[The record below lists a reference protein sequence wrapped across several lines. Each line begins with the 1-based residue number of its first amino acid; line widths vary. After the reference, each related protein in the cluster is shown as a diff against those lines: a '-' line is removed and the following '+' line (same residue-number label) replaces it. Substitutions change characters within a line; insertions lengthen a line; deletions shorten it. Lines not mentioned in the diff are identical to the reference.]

1 MRLIYITLR
10 WLASIIDSDGQNN
23 NRVSRYIDWGVF
35 DATAQNT
42 NSLSVETASA
52 RQVENT
58 SFKQQLVCM
67 ILCERTTCQHC
78 GPVDTRVMCQRWLS
92 VEWENIVTHRYGSA
106 DSSSSDTAK
115 ITLWTELGVRALY
128 DYISKLI

>member
-1 MRLIYITLR
+1 MRLIYGTLR

-23 NRVSRYIDWGVF
+23 NRVSRYIDWRVF

-42 NSLSVETASA
+42 SSLSVETAWA

-67 ILCERTTCQHC
+67 ELCERTTCQHC

-92 VEWENIVTHRYGSA
+92 VEWENIVTHQYGST
-106 DSSSSDTAK
+106 DSSSCGMAK
-115 ITLWTELGVRALY
+115 ITLWNELGVRAPY
-128 DYISKLI
+128 DYIIQLM